1 MQPFYHNVQQ
11 LSLFPIKPDR
21 ETLQSLY
28 EVKRLSQKQIAK
40 QFNVDQSTI
49 SDWFKTYDIK
59 RLPKNTLANNKPS
72 IRPDYETVYR
82 LYHTERLT
90 TRQIGRMYDVSKT
103 EVLRWLKFYSIPRRA
118 ANSGLENRGIEP
130 PSKDDLIQLVH
141 IEHKSYR
148 EIAQMYGVEWTVIQ
162 HWLKKHGIDRP
173 SVWETRRKGDLVVY
187 PTQDELYK
195 MYIEQGMTLAQIA
208 DIYKVSQTPI
218 ADLCKKYDIPIRP
231 DGFNG
236 GIRFTC
242 NDGHLVRSTYEQK
255 VDNWLYEHGIPHEYE
270 PRMPCD
276 SRYDADFLA
285 NGWYI
290 EIWGVTGS
298 EIYAQRKAHKIS
310 LYHTHHIPLI
320 QLSVDSFSQRRKDSW
335 MKRLSVLL

>member
-11 LSLFPIKPDR
+11 LSLFPTRPDR
-21 ETLQSLY
+21 ETLQFLY
-28 EVKRLSQKQIAK
+28 ETKRLSQKQIAN
-40 QFNVDQSTI
+40 QFGVNQSTI
-49 SDWFKTYDIK
+49 SDWFKLYGIK
-59 RLPKNTLANNKPS
+59 QQPKNTLASTKPS
-72 IRPDYETVYR
+72 IRPIYETVNR
-82 LYHTERLT
+82 LYSTERLT
-90 TRQIGRMYDVSKT
+90 TRQIGSIYDVSKT
-103 EVLRWLKFYSIPRRA
+103 EVLRWLKFYEIPRRA
-118 ANSGLENRGIEP
+118 PRNGLLNRGIQEP
-130 PSKDDLIQLVH
+130 SREELIQLVQ

-148 EIAQMYGVEWTVIQ
+148 EIAQIYGVEFTNIS
-162 HWLKKHGIDRP
+162 HWLKKHDIERP
-173 SVWETRRKGDLVVY
+173 TVWETRRKGIQFIY
-187 PTQDELYK
+187 PTQDELRK
-195 MYIEQGMTLAQIA
+195 MYIEQEMTLAQIA
-208 DIYKVSQTPI
+208 SIYNISQRTI
-218 ADLCKKYDIPIRP
+218 ADLCKKSNIPIRP

-255 VDNWLYEHGIPHEYE
+255 VDNWLYEHGIYHEYE
-270 PRMPCD
+270 PRVPCD
-276 SRYDADFLA
+276 NRYDADFLA

-335 MKRLSVLL
+335 VKRLSVLL